1 MLDSVCWL
9 ALVKHL
15 GLKELC
21 LYALYRFKK
30 TVSLIPDLVKSGYN
44 EYGQLGRGVTSEGLQ
59 GARLINGFARFLD
72 EAPEIVKIGQV
83 SCGEYHSAAISD
95 NGEV

>member
-1 MLDSVCWL
+1 M
-9 ALVKHL
+9 
-15 GLKELC
+15 GLKELGV
-21 LYALYRFKK
+21 YALYRFKK
-30 TVSLIPDLVKSGYN
+30 TVSLNPDLVKSGYN

-59 GARLINGFARFLD
+59 GARLINGFARLLD
-72 EAPEIVKIGQV
+72 EAPEIVKISQV